1 MAQRRGLRNDRV
13 ELAPDEMDFVKHR
26 TVVDGIEAPQLAR
39 EVNERFHAGLPVRSL
54 NSIRMMR
61 TKFGWLMGRPNGAAT
76 PEPAKE
82 QEVKRTE
89 TEDGIDLLAIGRR
102 IKTVDDLVRHAG
114 IDLARYEIHQPE
126 ATSWDVTLTDPQT
139 GKAKT
144 IQNHRVHVKAR
155 LKAGPDLKEQVEAIL
170 AGAFAKRKP
179 ISFPALRSGKTEPD
193 ILQGVVIADPHIG
206 KLSWGEGTGG
216 PNYDTAIGC
225 DVLRRGVTDVMA
237 QGDERRIG
245 QRHFWLLGD
254 YFHHDGKGMTTKGT
268 PLDYDT
274 RVQKML
280 TAGSE
285 VLFDLIAASAEKV
298 PTRVI
303 LVPGNHDSVL
313 TWALQR
319 ILVSEFRRHKGVT
332 IDDSSTTTKYLT
344 HGRCLLA
351 LDHGDKGKKRLP
363 AVMAAQCAVEWGQT
377 TCRHAHTGHLHGKAK
392 VVTEGGVVVWTH
404 DSLGPSD
411 QWHVDEKF
419 NTSPRTLE
427 AYRYHAGGMFAG
439 SDAWSPDLH
448 SAPRQGTIGAV
459 A

>member
-1 MAQRRGLRNDRV
+1 MPIRNDQTAWSPAEVARLRV
-13 ELAPDEMDFVKHR
+13 LSSEGTSAATTAHALNAEFHDGERVRSVRSVGMKR
-26 TVVDGIEAPQLAR
+26 T
-39 EVNERFHAGLPVRSL
+39 HAGIMVAAARREPD
-54 NSIRMMR
+54 
-61 TKFGWLMGRPNGAAT
+61 RPAAP
-76 PEPAKE
+76 PEGTE
-82 QEVKRTE
+82 QEVKRTLHA
-89 TEDGIDLLAIGRR
+89 DGSLEILAVGRR
-102 IKTVDDLVRHAG
+102 IKTVEDAIAHVEADMTRF
-114 IDLARYEIHQPE
+114 EIAKVE
-126 ATSWDVTLTDPQT
+126 ATAWDTTLVDPVTK
-139 GKAKT
+139 KART
-144 IQNHRVHVKAR
+144 IQNHRVYVQLKP
-155 LKAGPDLKEQVEAIL
+155 KAGPNVREAVEAVL
-170 AGAFAKRKP
+170 AGAFAPRRPVVGSKP
-179 ISFPALRSGKTEPD
+179 KGGDPD

-216 PNYDTAIGC
+216 PNYDTAIAV
-225 DVLRRGVTDVMA
+225 DTLRRGVADVMA
-237 QGDERRIG
+237 QGDERRVG
-245 QRHFWLLGD
+245 VRHFWLLGD

-285 VLFDLIAASAEKV
+285 VLFDLIASSAETV
-298 PTRVI
+298 PTRVV
-303 LVPGNHDSVL
+303 LVPGNHDTVL

-344 HGRCLLA
+344 HGRCLIA

-363 AVMAAQCAVEWGQT
+363 EVMAAQCAVEWGQT

-411 QWHVDEKF
+411 QWHVDEKYGS
-419 NTSPRTLE
+419 SPRTLE
-427 AYRYHAGGMFAG
+427 AFRYHRGGMFAG

-448 SAPRQGTIGAV
+448 AAPRRGTV
-459 A
+459 